1 MSKLNIGVEELGA
14 TQAQPITTEQTVD
27 IVSLLKKAVCDETT
41 AEYQYIIA
49 SHIARGAGYC
59 DAVPEYLQHADEER
73 DHKFKLLKR
82 LEQLGATFTKDL
94 VAVSNEGNPWTPIIH
109 VGVKDQLEVLIKAE
123 ADAQVFYNKI
133 LEQARAQHDE
143 ITIKV
148 IRGLLE
154 DECEHETDLRRI
166 IEQF

>member
-1 MSKLNIGVEELGA
+1 MNGLNIGIEEI
-14 TQAQPITTEQTVD
+14 QPEQQVAPVVTNVRAM
-27 IVSLLKKAVCDETT
+27 LKKAVCDEST

-59 DAVPEYLQHADEER
+59 DATPEYLQHADEER

-82 LEQLGATFTKDL
+82 LEQLGEMFSLDL
-94 VAVSNEGNPWTPIIH
+94 INLSHNGNPWTPITTSNI
-109 VGVKDQLEVLIKAE
+109 KEQLEILIKAE

-133 LEQARAQHDE
+133 IDQARAEHDE
-143 ITIKV
+143 ITVKLIKE
-148 IRGLLE
+148 LLS

-166 IEQF
+166 VEQF

>member
-1 MSKLNIGVEELGA
+1 MSTINIGLEELEPVSA
-14 TQAQPITTEQTVD
+14 EQPVVNNI
-27 IVSLLKKAVCDETT
+27 ISLLKKAVCDETT

-49 SHIARGAGYC
+49 AHMARGAGYC
-59 DAVPEYLQHADEER
+59 DAVPEYLQHANEER

-82 LEQLGATFTKDL
+82 LEQLGAMFSLDL
-94 VAVSNEGNPWTPIIH
+94 VGLSNSGNPWTPINHSSI
-109 VGVKDQLEVLIKAE
+109 KDQLEVLIKAE
-123 ADAQVFYNKI
+123 ADAQSFYNKI